1 MVRIVVQRVS
11 QASVQVEGET
21 VAEIERGLLLL
32 VGIEVQDTTDLVKR
46 MADRMALMRV
56 FEDDA
61 GKVNVATRDAG
72 GTMLVISQ
80 FTLLADTSRGR
91 RPSFVGAA
99 RPEVDTELIDHFV
112 HRLQDFGYRVE
123 QGHFG
128 AHMDVSLVNDG
139 PFTLMLES

>member
-1 MVRIVVQRVS
+1 MVRVVLQRVS

-32 VGIEVQDTTDLVKR
+32 VGIDVQDTADLVKR
-46 MADRMALMRV
+46 MADRIAVMRV

-72 GTMLVISQ
+72 GKMLVVSQ

-91 RPSFVGAA
+91 SPSFVRAA
-99 RPEVDTELIDHFV
+99 RPEVATELIDLFV
-112 HRLQDFGYRVE
+112 HRLQDSGYRVE
-123 QGHFG
+123 EGHFG

-139 PFTLMLES
+139 PFTLVLES